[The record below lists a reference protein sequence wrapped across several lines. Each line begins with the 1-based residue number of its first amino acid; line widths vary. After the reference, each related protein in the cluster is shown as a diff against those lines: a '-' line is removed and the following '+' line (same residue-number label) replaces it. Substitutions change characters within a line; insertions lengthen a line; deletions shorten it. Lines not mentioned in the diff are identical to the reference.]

1 MQIAALRELIASF
14 KHPTDDY
21 SYSYLMC
28 WGLFFG
34 QVVEVL
40 LSAYLWVRENY
51 ILHNPVRMTLSA
63 IVSCCCR
70 RGN

>member
-1 MQIAALRELIASF
+1 
-14 KHPTDDY
+14 
-21 SYSYLMC
+21 MC

-70 RGN
+70 RGD